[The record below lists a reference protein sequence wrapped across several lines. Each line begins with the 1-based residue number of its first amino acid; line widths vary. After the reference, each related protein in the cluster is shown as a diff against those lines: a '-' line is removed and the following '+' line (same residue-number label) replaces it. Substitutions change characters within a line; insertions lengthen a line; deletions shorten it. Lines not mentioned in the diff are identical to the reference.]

1 MIEAVQVHKV
11 LTKDGEVVITGLPYK
26 RGQSVEIILF
36 PQSTT
41 PPPRAR
47 LTAGHLR
54 RSGLI
59 GLWQDRQDIGDSS
72 VYARQLRDALSSG
85 LTHPLQPLSQPQID

>member
-1 MIEAVQVHKV
+1 MIEVVQVHKV
-11 LTKDGEVVITGLPYK
+11 LAKDGEVVITGLPYK
-26 RGQSVEIILF
+26 RGQSVEIIVF
-36 PQSTT
+36 PQPTT

-59 GLWQDRQDIGDSS
+59 GLWQDREDIGDSS
-72 VYARQLRDALSSG
+72 VYARQLREQAQRRGDIHHNSAW
-85 LTHPLQPLSQPQID
+85 

>member
-1 MIEAVQVHKV
+1 MTEAIQIYKV
-11 LTKDGEVVITGLPYK
+11 LAKDGEVVITGLPYK
-26 RGQSVEIILF
+26 RGQSVEIIVL
-36 PQSTT
+36 PQPTT

-47 LTAGHLR
+47 LTVGHLR

-72 VYARQLRDALSSG
+72 VYARQLREQAQRRGDIQHDS
-85 LTHPLQPLSQPQID
+85 T